1 MKRLFAVAV
10 AALLS
15 SAAISQGQE
24 LPPPPSDEPPATT
37 PAPTQGTEPAPAP
50 TPGAQPAPGT
60 QPAPGA
66 QPGSPPSVFDALDA
80 DHDGKVA
87 QQEAQAHPTVAEHF
101 SKADA
106 NGDGALSKEEFD
118 ATFKSQ

>member
-1 MKRLFAVAV
+1 MKRLFAFAV

-24 LPPPPSDEPPATT
+24 VPPPPSDEPPATT

-60 QPAPGA
+60 QP
-66 QPGSPPSVFDALDA
+66 GSPPSVFDALDA
-80 DHDGKVA
+80 DRDGKVA
-87 QQEAQAHPTVAEHF
+87 QQEAQAHPTVAENF

>member
-1 MKRLFAVAV
+1 MKRLLAFTA

-15 SAAISQGQE
+15 SVAVSQGQE
-24 LPPPPSDEPPATT
+24 APPPPSDQPPEATA
-37 PAPTQGTEPAPAP
+37 PAPAQATEPAPAP
-50 TPGAQPAPGT
+50 AT
-60 QPAPGA
+60 QPAPT
-66 QPGSPPSVFDALDA
+66 QPTSVFDALDA
-80 DHDGKVA
+80 DHDGRVA

-101 SKADA
+101 SKADT

>member
-1 MKRLFAVAV
+1 MKRLLAFTA

-15 SAAISQGQE
+15 GAALSQGQE
-24 LPPPPSDEPPATT
+24 APPPPADQPPATEPAT
-37 PAPTQGTEPAPAP
+37 PPAPSQATEPAPA
-50 TPGAQPAPGT
+50 AT
-60 QPAPGA
+60 QPT
-66 QPGSPPSVFDALDA
+66 SVFDALDA

-101 SKADA
+101 AKADA
-106 NGDGALSKEEFD
+106 NGDGALTKEEFD